1 MRIHTI
7 LALMATLAFV
17 TGQEPIDKD
26 QLRKLAK
33 TTGQWG
39 GDLNGLIWKRS
50 VADAVNE
57 TKPLMV
63 LHLFGKLD
71 EEFC

>member
-1 MRIHTI
+1 MKIHTI
-7 LALMATLAFV
+7 LALMGTLAIV
-17 TGQEPIDKD
+17 AAQEPMDKE
-26 QLRKLAK
+26 QLRKIAQ

-50 VADAVNE
+50 VKAAVNE
-57 TKPLMV
+57 TKPIMV